1 MSNHPPADTPP
12 SDLRNVAIIAHVDH
26 GKTTLVDSMLRQ
38 TGVYRRNEEVRDC
51 ALDSGDIE
59 RERGITILAKHTSVN
74 YQGTRINIID
84 TPGHADFGGEVER
97 TLLMAD
103 AVLLLVDAVEGPL
116 PQTRFVLKEALE
128 LHLPVIVVINKIDR
142 DDARPEEVVTEV
154 FDLFCELDA
163 SDEQTDFP
171 TLYAI
176 GKNGIAKR
184 SLDDDDSDLTA
195 LFETII
201 EQVPPPSDD
210 PDGPLQ
216 LLVTNVEHD
225 DHVGRLAVGR
235 ITRGR
240 IAERQTVTVLT
251 EDGSRS
257 ARVMRLYGFVALQRK
272 EITNANAGDIV
283 AIAGMDEVQISDT
296 ITDPAAPEP
305 LARLSVEEPT
315 IKVQVV
321 VNTSPLGGK
330 SGKWVTSRQLRDR
343 LTKATKRDLSLR
355 FEPTDAPDTFLLYGR
370 GELVI
375 AILAETMRRE
385 GYELALGMPEVVLR
399 EEEDGK
405 QLEPVE
411 RMVIDV
417 PDEYVGVVTQGLGA
431 RRGQLESM
439 GGRGAGRTRLEFRV
453 PARGLIGYRSQLL
466 TDTRGTALINTLF
479 DGWIPYAGPMLRRKM
494 GAMVC
499 DRTGTTTPYA
509 LFHLQPRGQLFVGPG
524 TTIYEGMVIGAH
536 NRVNDLVVNAAR
548 EKKLTNMRAAHR
560 DENVILSGH
569 KDHTIESAL
578 EWIDRDELVEIT
590 PDAIR
595 IRKRILAG
603 NIRPR
608 RRDHDGAV

>member
-1 MSNHPPADTPP
+1 MSIHPPATVVP
-12 SDLRNVAIIAHVDH
+12 SDLRNIAIIAHVDH

-51 ALDSGDIE
+51 ALDSGDLE

-74 YQGTRINIID
+74 YGGTRINIID

-97 TLLMAD
+97 TLRMAD
-103 AVLLLVDAVEGPL
+103 AALLLVDAAEGPL

-128 LHLPVIVVINKIDR
+128 LRLPVIVVINKIDR
-142 DDARPEEVVTEV
+142 DDARPEDVVTEV

-163 SDEQTDFP
+163 SDDQTDFP
-171 TLYAI
+171 ILFAI

-184 SLDDDDSDLTA
+184 SLDDDSSDLTP
-195 LFETII
+195 LFETIL
-201 EQVPPPSDD
+201 ERVPPPKDD
-210 PDGPLQ
+210 PTGPFQ

-235 ITRGR
+235 ITRGT
-240 IAERQTVTVLT
+240 IAEGQTVTVVAQ
-251 EDGSRS
+251 DGNRS
-257 ARVMRLYGFVALQRK
+257 ARVMRLYGFVALKRR
-272 EITNANAGDIV
+272 EITRASAGDIV
-283 AIAGMDEVQISDT
+283 AFAGMDEVQISDT

-305 LARLSVEEPT
+305 LSRISVEEPT
-315 IKVQVV
+315 IKVEVK

-330 SGKWVTSRQLRDR
+330 SGKWVTSRQLRER
-343 LTKATKRDLSLR
+343 FIKAAKRDLSLR

-385 GYELALGMPEVVLR
+385 GYELALGMPEVVLK
-399 EEEDGK
+399 EENGQ

-417 PDEYVGVVTQGLGA
+417 PDDYVGVVTQGLGV
-431 RRGQLESM
+431 RKGKLDNM
-439 GGRGAGRTRLEFRV
+439 GGRGAGRTRLEFLV

-479 DGWIPYAGPMLRRKM
+479 EGWMPFAGPMLRRKT

-499 DRTGTTTPYA
+499 DRLGSTTPYA
-509 LFHLQPRGQLFVGPG
+509 LFHLQPRGHLFVGPG
-524 TTIYEGMVIGAH
+524 TPIYEGMVIGAH
-536 NRVNDLVVNAAR
+536 NRVNDLVVNAAK
-548 EKKLTNMRAAHR
+548 EKKLTNTRAANR
-560 DENVILSGH
+560 DENVILSGF
-569 KDHTIESAL
+569 KQHTIESAL

-595 IRKRILAG
+595 IRKRIMAG
-603 NIRPR
+603 NVRPR